1 WRSGG
6 KCPRDHTLLQRATV
20 GGRTTAWCP
29 RCQR

>member
-1 WRSGG
+1 MPL
-6 KCPRDHTLLQRATV
+6 KRATI